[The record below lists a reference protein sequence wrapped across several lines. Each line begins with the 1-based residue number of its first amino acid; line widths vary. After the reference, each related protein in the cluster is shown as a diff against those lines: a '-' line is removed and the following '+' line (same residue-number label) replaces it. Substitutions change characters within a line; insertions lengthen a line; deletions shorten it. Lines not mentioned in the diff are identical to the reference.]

1 MAKPDRLARLD
12 AQREDLETEY
22 RETLLAALEKTA
34 AGSLGLFDR
43 TPDRCVRAAIAPT
56 IDALSEMGADIDAMR
71 DRLMMDPFAL
81 HRAFFA
87 ARGPVKASAVG
98 EQKEA
103 RLWLDRLNAQDAPRE
118 E

>member
-12 AQREDLETEY
+12 AQREDLETDY
-22 RETLLAALEKTA
+22 RDTLVAALEKTA

-43 TPDRCVRAAIAPT
+43 STDRRVRAAIAPT
-56 IDALSEMGADIDAMR
+56 IDSLADIAAMR
-71 DRLMMDPFAL
+71 ERLMMEPFAL
-81 HRAFFA
+81 HRDFFA

-103 RLWLDRLNAQDAPRE
+103 RLWLDRLNPPPS
-118 E
+118 

>member
-12 AQREDLETEY
+12 AQREDLENEY

-43 TPDRCVRAAIAPT
+43 TPDRRVRAAIAPT
-56 IDALSEMGADIDAMR
+56 IDALTELGSDIDSMR
-71 DRLMMDPFAL
+71 DRLMLEPFAL
-81 HRAFFA
+81 HRDFFA
-87 ARGPVKASAVG
+87 ARGPVSASAVG

-103 RLWLDRLNAQDAPRE
+103 RLWLERLKTHASTL
-118 E
+118 

>member
-12 AQREDLETEY
+12 AQREDLETDY
-22 RETLLAALEKTA
+22 RDTLVAALEKTA

-43 TPDRCVRAAIAPT
+43 STDRRVRAAIAPT
-56 IDALSEMGADIDAMR
+56 IDSLAEMGTDIAAMR
-71 DRLMMDPFAL
+71 ERLMMEPFAL
-81 HRAFFA
+81 HRDFFA

-103 RLWLDRLNAQDAPRE
+103 RSWLDRLNAPPS
-118 E
+118 